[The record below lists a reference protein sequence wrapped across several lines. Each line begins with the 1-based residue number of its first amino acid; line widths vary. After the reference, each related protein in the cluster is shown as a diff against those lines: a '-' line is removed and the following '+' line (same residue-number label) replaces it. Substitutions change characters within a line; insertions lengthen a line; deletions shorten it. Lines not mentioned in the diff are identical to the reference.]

1 MYAYTMSQP
10 GQLRLGSNADPVCQP
25 DEVVLHTEAVSIC
38 STDVS
43 YFRGHLSSH
52 TWPLIPGHEYVG
64 KVVDVGSRLTGL
76 LRPGDRLCYWG
87 QTDFG
92 GMAEYRAVRPLLPGH
107 TDRET
112 TWFTERG
119 FTDADQAAAVIVPP
133 DLPSGLATA
142 LEPLTSV
149 LRSLLVNPPRPGDTC
164 AVLGCGPS
172 SVLAVQVL
180 RRHLGVDVIVL
191 DQDEERLRTA
201 LSCGAGRGFNPI
213 RQADEIMQLIGDHRG
228 QVVDYVFDAL
238 PHIKPGE
245 GGDVREMAMGMLR
258 PGGTYVMY
266 GASALPQQIST
277 WMILAKGLKLR
288 ATPFDVDAFPMA
300 RSARVLELAVGL
312 VTSGLV
318 DVRPVFTRTVDLH
331 DEEGVVE
338 AFVRYGSGG
347 SMKTSMVNCAEE
359 PVHIPPSVI
368 DQHESLAGTLDQ
380 ASGLT
385 DVLASQG

>member
-1 MYAYTMSQP
+1 
-10 GQLRLGSNADPVCQP
+10 
-25 DEVVLHTEAVSIC
+25 
-38 STDVS
+38 
-43 YFRGHLSSH
+43 
-52 TWPLIPGHEYVG
+52 
-64 KVVDVGSRLTGL
+64 
-76 LRPGDRLCYWG
+76 
-87 QTDFG
+87 
-92 GMAEYRAVRPLLPGH
+92 
-107 TDRET
+107 
-112 TWFTERG
+112 
-119 FTDADQAAAVIVPP
+119 
-133 DLPSGLATA
+133 
-142 LEPLTSV
+142 
-149 LRSLLVNPPRPGDTC
+149 
-164 AVLGCGPS
+164 
-172 SVLAVQVL
+172 
-180 RRHLGVDVIVL
+180 
-191 DQDEERLRTA
+191 

-380 ASGLT
+380 APGRT

>member
-1 MYAYTMSQP
+1 MSQP
-10 GQLRLGSNADPVCQP
+10 GQLRLGSVADPDCRP
-25 DEVVLHTEAVSIC
+25 DEVMLRTEAVSIC

-43 YFRGHLSSH
+43 YFRGHLSSN

-64 KVVDVGSRLTGL
+64 RVVDVGGRLTDV

-92 GMAEYRAVRPLLPGH
+92 GMAEYRALRPLLPGGSG
-107 TDRET
+107 RES

-119 FTDADQAAAVIVPP
+119 FTDADQAAAVVVPP

-149 LRSLLVNPPRPGDTC
+149 LRSLLVNPPQPGDTC

-180 RRHLGVDVIVL
+180 RRHLGTEVIVL
-191 DQDEERLRTA
+191 DHNENRLRTA
-201 LSCGAGRGFNPI
+201 LNWGASRGFDPVG
-213 RQADEIMQLIGDHRG
+213 QADEIAQLIGDSRG

-238 PHIKPGE
+238 PHINRAE
-245 GGDVREMAMGMLR
+245 GPDVRELAMGMLR
-258 PGGTYVMY
+258 PGGTYVVY
-266 GASALPQQIST
+266 GASSLPQRIST

-288 ATPFDVDAFPMA
+288 ATPFDVGAFPMS

-312 VTSGLV
+312 VASGLV
-318 DVRPVFTRTVDLH
+318 DVRPVFTRTVDLR

-338 AFVRYGSGG
+338 AFVGYGSGG
-347 SMKTSMVNCAEE
+347 SMKTSMVTCADTPAAMPQDAVAGQQET
-359 PVHIPPSVI
+359 
-368 DQHESLAGTLDQ
+368 LAHRLGRAAVKTE
-380 ASGLT
+380 
-385 DVLASQG
+385 VLAPQR